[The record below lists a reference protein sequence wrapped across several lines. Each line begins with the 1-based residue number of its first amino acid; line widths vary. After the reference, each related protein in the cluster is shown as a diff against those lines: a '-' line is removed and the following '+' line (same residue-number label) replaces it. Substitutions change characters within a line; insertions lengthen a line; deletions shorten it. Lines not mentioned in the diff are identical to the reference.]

1 MVKWVRHDCMKSF
14 VLWFVSVAVIAAE
27 ENRILVT
34 EWLHCLGWKSVY
46 STPRSGKC
54 VSGTSWW
61 ASGCVTGWWSG
72 VVAKQDWE
80 YGGAVIE
87 LSAVSTLTSSSTYA
101 TLELAAQPMVTS
113 THRLCWTYGWK
124 DDLGCCWRY
133 RSKWIEAYPMAT
145 ATAGATIQQLR
156 QLFAQFGIPQLI
168 MLLNLKLNGIHHIW
182 VAPYHPSSNG
192 LAERA
197 IKIVKQGLKKQSEGT
212 LSDQIA
218 RILFSVLEYTTHDNG
233 FNTSWT
239 AAGQETTHKVGIVE
253 ARPRAPSTI
262 QTSMSACSW
271 IMTNIPDQRLYQ
283 VKLLRLQDQCPVEF
297 NCQTSCRVQLS
308 DGTVRRTHDYLRKR
322 SCDG

>member
-1 MVKWVRHDCMKSF
+1 M
-14 VLWFVSVAVIAAE
+14 AA
-27 ENRILVT
+27 
-34 EWLHCLGWKSVY
+34 
-46 STPRSGKC
+46 
-54 VSGTSWW
+54 
-61 ASGCVTGWWSG
+61 
-72 VVAKQDWE
+72 
-80 YGGAVIE
+80 
-87 LSAVSTLTSSSTYA
+87 
-101 TLELAAQPMVTS
+101 
-113 THRLCWTYGWK
+113 
-124 DDLGCCWRY
+124 
-133 RSKWIEAYPMAT
+133 
-145 ATAGATIQQLR
+145 ATAGTTIQQLR
-156 QLFAQFGIPQLI
+156 QLFAQFGIPQSI
-168 MLLNLKLNGIHHIW
+168 VSDNSPQFAAVEFENFCKLNGIHHIR

-192 LAERA
+192 LAERVV
-197 IKIVKQGLKKQSEGT
+197 KIVKQGLKKQSEGT